1 MGRRDKASQPN
12 DVARKEAKKKELKK
26 NKKQRQLVREIVAKQ
41 QDPKKLHLELDA
53 LREKEQACETQFAR
67 LPWIDK
73 QSKVQASIR
82 EAVEYLEKNEPEKF
96 KEYKQW
102 KYERERAAR
111 EKPMVFDPHNRMP
124 TGGAAVPPPPPPPP
138 PPEVAPLLACCRAAI
153 TRGSSSGR
161 TCPFRMYG
169 ILSSW

>member
-96 KEYKQW
+96 KEYRQW
-102 KYERERAAR
+102 KVR
-111 EKPMVFDPHNRMP
+111 
-124 TGGAAVPPPPPPPP
+124 
-138 PPEVAPLLACCRAAI
+138 VAPSHALSLHPFLRPPTALTPLSRCLSASGTLAFARLFVRKLNFYHCVACVRVCMCA
-153 TRGSSSGR
+153 
-161 TCPFRMYG
+161 
-169 ILSSW
+169 